1 MEPGATAQLA
11 VQSGQYRTRGE
22 LLVSDYRVKISV
34 SNARIRKAMES
45 AGYTSVLQ
53 MCRVKNLPIGNT
65 FDLVNMKLSPL
76 SKKGEWRKCVLSLAD
91 ALYCLPNDLFSERQ
105 KVVVLKTSTGT
116 KDVTE
121 AELVRL
127 SEQYVWDDRLEDMQ
141 DNAAINQIAH
151 EEAENLMAQVL
162 ETALTPTEK
171 KVLELR
177 FATDSGTP
185 SLHEVARKL
194 DLSVERIRQVEL
206 KALRKLRGHVEREGS
221 EVGKI
226 LRDLNDEV
234 SGD

>member
-1 MEPGATAQLA
+1 
-11 VQSGQYRTRGE
+11 
-22 LLVSDYRVKISV
+22 
-34 SNARIRKAMES
+34 MES

-162 ETALTPTEK
+162 ETALTPREK
-171 KVLELR
+171 KVIKLR
-177 FATDSGTP
+177 FATNNGTP
-185 SLHEVARKL
+185 SLHEVAKKL

-206 KALRKLRGHVEREGS
+206 KALRKLRNHVKIKGS

>member
-1 MEPGATAQLA
+1 M
-11 VQSGQYRTRGE
+11 
-22 LLVSDYRVKISV
+22 VSDYRVKISV

-162 ETALTPTEK
+162 ETALTPREK
-171 KVLELR
+171 KVIKLR
-177 FATDSGTP
+177 FATNNGTP
-185 SLHEVARKL
+185 SLHEVAKKL

-206 KALRKLRGHVEREGS
+206 KALRKLRNHVEIKGS